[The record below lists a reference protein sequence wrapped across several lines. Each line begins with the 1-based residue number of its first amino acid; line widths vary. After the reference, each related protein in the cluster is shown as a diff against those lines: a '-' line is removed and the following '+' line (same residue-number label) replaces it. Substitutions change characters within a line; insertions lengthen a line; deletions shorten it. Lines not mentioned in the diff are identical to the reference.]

1 MMIEAFEKI
10 MKKKIQKLAYDTW
23 HTVKVSYGKFES
35 YVSGA
40 KGNKW
45 GREGE
50 RGGSEREKER
60 IRRNFLKANGQKY

>member
-1 MMIEAFEKI
+1 MIEAFEKI

-40 KGNKW
+40 KGNK
-45 GREGE
+45 
-50 RGGSEREKER
+50 
-60 IRRNFLKANGQKY
+60 